1 MKTSQ
6 GVEFDKNNKKKPQQR
21 PVFDADEVEA
31 RWMQMQ
37 TAGPSNE
44 HSALLGI
51 YERLLHRGALRTW
64 AKPGAMPDMADMYA
78 ALPNFAQPL
87 DEVQR
92 QLALSQDSDEG
103 LALMPLL
110 LLGPPGIGKT
120 HFARQLAQLVETRAE
135 WVSMNAM
142 TAGWLLSGSS
152 PQWKG
157 SKPGRV
163 FQALAEGDFA
173 NPMMVLDEIDKASAD
188 AQYDPL
194 GPLYSLLEVDTA
206 AQFADEFVD
215 LRMDAR
221 HIIWVATANDER
233 HIPAPILNR
242 MNVWEIAAPSL
253 DQARGI
259 SSRMCGSILSQH
271 HWGRFFQAEL
281 GDEVLDQ
288 LARMPPR
295 DMRRSLMTAFGNA
308 RLARRDRL
316 LGVDLPDRGPQR
328 QRMGFMA

>member
-1 MKTSQ
+1 MEPRQ
-6 GVEFDKNNKKKPQQR
+6 GEKIDKINKAKQQQC

-64 AKPGAMPDMADMYA
+64 AKPEGLPDMADLYA

-103 LALMPLL
+103 LALMPML

-120 HFARQLAQLVETRAE
+120 HFARQLAQLVGTRAE
-135 WVSMNAM
+135 LVSMNAM

-163 FQALAEGDFA
+163 FQALAEGEFA
-173 NPMMVLDEIDKASAD
+173 NPVMMLDEIDKASAD

-194 GPLYSLLEVDTA
+194 GPLYNLLEVDTA
-206 AQFADEFVD
+206 AQFVDEFVD
-215 LRMDAR
+215 LRMDASR
-221 HIIWVATANDER
+221 VIWVATANDER

-242 MNVWEIAAPSL
+242 MNVWEIAPPSV
-253 DQARGI
+253 DEARGI
-259 SSRMCGSILSQH
+259 ARRMCGSILSQH
-271 HWGRFFQAEL
+271 QWGRFFHAEL
-281 GDEVLDQ
+281 GEEVLDQ

>member
-1 MKTSQ
+1 MEPRQ
-6 GVEFDKNNKKKPQQR
+6 GEKIDKINKAKPTQH

-31 RWMQMQ
+31 RWAQMQ
-37 TAGPSNE
+37 IAGPSSE

-64 AKPGAMPDMADMYA
+64 AKPQGMPDMAAWYA
-78 ALPNFAQPL
+78 DLPNFAPPL
-87 DEVQR
+87 DEVKR

-103 LALMPLL
+103 LELMPML

-120 HFARQLAQLVETRAE
+120 HCARQLAQLVGTRAE
-135 WVSMNAM
+135 LVNMNAM

-173 NPMMVLDEIDKASAD
+173 NPVVMLDEIDKASAD

-194 GPLYSLLEVDTA
+194 GPLYNLLEVDTA
-206 AQFADEFVD
+206 SQFVDEFVD
-215 LRMDAR
+215 LRMDASR
-221 HIIWVATANDER
+221 VIWVATANDER

-242 MNVWEIAAPSL
+242 MNVWEIAPPSV
-253 DQARGI
+253 DEARGI
-259 SSRMCGSILSQH
+259 ATRMCGAILAQH
-271 HWGRFFQAEL
+271 QWGRFFHAEL
-281 GDEVLDQ
+281 GAEVLDQ

>member
-6 GVEFDKNNKKKPQQR
+6 GVEFDKNNKNKPQQR
-21 PVFDADEVEA
+21 PVFDADEVHA

-64 AKPGAMPDMADMYA
+64 AKPQGLPDMADMYA

-120 HFARQLAQLVETRAE
+120 HFARQLAQLVGTRAE

-173 NPMMVLDEIDKASAD
+173 NPVMVLDEIDKASAD

-242 MNVWEIAAPSL
+242 MNVWEIAAPSV
-253 DQARGI
+253 DQARAI
-259 SSRMCGSILSQH
+259 ASRMCGSILSQH

>member
-1 MKTSQ
+1 MPHRECKI
-6 GVEFDKNNKKKPQQR
+6 DKINKRKCQQR
-21 PVFDADEVEA
+21 PVFDAEEVEA
-31 RWMQMQ
+31 RWLQMQ
-37 TAGPSNE
+37 TAGPSQE
-44 HSALLGI
+44 QSVLLGI
-51 YERLLHRGALRTW
+51 YERLMRRGPERTW
-64 AKPGAMPDMADMYA
+64 AKPMGLPDMAGLYTAM
-78 ALPNFAQPL
+78 PNFSQPL
-87 DEVQR
+87 DEVKR
-92 QLALSQDSDEG
+92 QIALSQDSEDG
-103 LALMPLL
+103 LELMPML

-120 HFARQLAQLVETRAE
+120 HFARQLAQLVGTRAE
-135 WVSMNAM
+135 LVSMNAM

-173 NPMMVLDEIDKASAD
+173 NPVMVLDEIDKASAD

-194 GPLYSLLEVDTA
+194 GPLYNLLEVDTA
-206 AQFADEFVD
+206 SQFVDEFVD
-215 LRMDAR
+215 MRMDAR
-221 HIIWVATANDER
+221 HIIWVATANDDR

-242 MNVWEIAAPSL
+242 MNVWEIAPPTT
-253 DQARGI
+253 DQAHDI
-259 SSRMCGSILSQH
+259 ASRLCHSILTEHQ
-271 HWGRFFQAEL
+271 WGRFFEADLAE
-281 GDEVLDQ
+281 DVLDQ

-328 QRMGFMA
+328 QRMGFVA

>member
-1 MKTSQ
+1 MEPNQ
-6 GVEFDKNNKKKPQQR
+6 GVKIDKNNNKKTQQR
-21 PVFDADEVEA
+21 PVFDAGELEA
-31 RWMQMQ
+31 RWLQMQ
-37 TAGPSNE
+37 AAGPSNE

-51 YERLLHRGALRTW
+51 YDRLLHRGAMRTW
-64 AKPGAMPDMADMYA
+64 AKPLAVPDMAALYA

-87 DEVQR
+87 DEVKR

-103 LALMPLL
+103 LELMPML

-120 HFARQLAQLVETRAE
+120 HFARQMAQLVGTRAE
-135 WVSMNAM
+135 LISMNAM

-173 NPMMVLDEIDKASAD
+173 NPVMVLDEIDKASAD

-194 GPLYSLLEVDTA
+194 GPLYNLLEVDTA
-206 AQFADEFVD
+206 SQFVDEFVD
-215 LRMDAR
+215 LRMDASR
-221 HIIWVATANDER
+221 VLWVATANDER

-242 MNVWEIAAPSL
+242 MNVWEIAPPSV
-253 DQARGI
+253 DEARGI
-259 SSRMCGSILSQH
+259 ATRMCGLILSQH

-281 GDEVLDQ
+281 GEDVLDQ

-316 LGVDLPDRGPQR
+316 LGVDLPDRSAQR
-328 QRMGFMA
+328 QRMGFVA

>member
-1 MKTSQ
+1 MEPNQ
-6 GVEFDKNNKKKPQQR
+6 GVKIDKNNNKKTQQR
-21 PVFDADEVEA
+21 PVFDAGELEA
-31 RWMQMQ
+31 RWLQMQ

-51 YERLLHRGALRTW
+51 YDRLLHRGAMRTW
-64 AKPGAMPDMADMYA
+64 AKPLAVPDMAALYA

-87 DEVQR
+87 DEVKR

-103 LALMPLL
+103 LELMPML

-120 HFARQLAQLVETRAE
+120 HFARQMAQLVGTRAE
-135 WVSMNAM
+135 LISMNAM

-173 NPMMVLDEIDKASAD
+173 NPVMVLDEIDKASAD

-194 GPLYSLLEVDTA
+194 GPLYNLLEVDTA
-206 AQFADEFVD
+206 SRFVDEFVD
-215 LRMDAR
+215 VRLDAR
-221 HIIWVATANDER
+221 HIIWIATANDDR

-242 MNVWEIAAPSL
+242 MNVWEIAPPSV

-259 SSRMCGSILSQH
+259 ASRLCGTILAQH
-271 HWGRFFQAEL
+271 QWGRHFDADLSDDVL
-281 GDEVLDQ
+281 GQ
-288 LARMPPR
+288 LALMPPR

-308 RLARRDRL
+308 RLARRER
-316 LGVDLPDRGPQR
+316 VIAADLPLRGATR
-328 QRMGFMA
+328 QRMGFVA

>member
-1 MKTSQ
+1 MEPSQ
-6 GVEFDKNNKKKPQQR
+6 GVKIDKNNNKKPEQR
-21 PVFDADEVEA
+21 PVFDPDELEA

-37 TAGPSNE
+37 TAGPSQE
-44 HSALLGI
+44 HSVLLGI

-64 AKPGAMPDMADMYA
+64 AKPLAVPDMAVLYA
-78 ALPNFAQPL
+78 ALPNFSQPL
-87 DEVQR
+87 DEVKR

-103 LALMPLL
+103 LELMPML

-120 HFARQLAQLVETRAE
+120 HFARQLAQLVGTRAE
-135 WVSMNAM
+135 LVSMNAM

-173 NPMMVLDEIDKASAD
+173 NPVMVLDEIDKASAD

-194 GPLYSLLEVDTA
+194 GPLYNLLEVDTA
-206 AQFADEFVD
+206 SQFVDEFVD
-215 LRMDAR
+215 LRMDASR
-221 HIIWVATANDER
+221 VLWVATANDER

-242 MNVWEIAAPSL
+242 MNVWEIAPPSV
-253 DQARGI
+253 DEARGI
-259 SSRMCGSILSQH
+259 ASRMCGSILSQH

-281 GDEVLDQ
+281 GEEVLDQ